1 MNEIL
6 EVKEIKELGDDYN
19 KCDYYLNELN
29 NGNINF
35 LKEAIDFSNKKYKEF
50 SIKDTD
56 IAVINSNLIPTN
68 LDDITQTK
76 VNLKALQ
83 KMIIEIISKKTYER
97 SDK

>member
-6 EVKEIKELGDDYN
+6 EVKEIKELRDDYN

-56 IAVINSNLIPTN
+56 IAVINTNPIPTN

>member
-1 MNEIL
+1 MNEFL
-6 EVKEIKELGDDYN
+6 EVKEIKELRDDYN

-29 NGNINF
+29 NRDINF

-56 IAVINSNLIPTN
+56 IAVINTNPIPTN

>member
-1 MNEIL
+1 MNEFL
-6 EVKEIKELGDDYN
+6 EVKEIKELRDDYN

-29 NGNINF
+29 NGDINF

-56 IAVINSNLIPTN
+56 IVVINTNPIPTN